1 MPRGLR
7 RFPDYTT
14 VSETAIMFG
23 IGIPELLV
31 ILVVALVFVGP
42 ERLPE
47 VAKVLGK
54 IFAEF
59 RKAADDISEELS
71 SARLM
76 LEEEVRQAERE
87 AREEKSPPDTDLPP
101 EGRPAETILP
111 PGGPSEGAPASVP
124 RTKGNPELSSAPEK
138 KESSA
143 GESS

>member
-1 MPRGLR
+1 MTCSGAACGLR

-14 VSETAIMFG
+14 VPKTAIMFG

-47 VAKVLGK
+47 VAKLLGR

-59 RKAADDISEELS
+59 RKATDDISEELS
-71 SARLM
+71 SARIM
-76 LEEEVRQAERE
+76 LEEEIRQAERE
-87 AREEKSPPDTDLPP
+87 AREEKNPPD
-101 EGRPAETILP
+101 TILP
-111 PGGPSEGAPASVP
+111 PGGLPEGAPTSVP
-124 RTKGNPELSSAPEK
+124 RTKGDTELPSASVK
-138 KESSA
+138 KETSS

>member
-1 MPRGLR
+1 
-7 RFPDYTT
+7 
-14 VSETAIMFG
+14 MFG

-47 VAKVLGK
+47 VAKFLGK

-59 RKAADDISEELS
+59 RKATDDISEELS

-76 LEEEVRQAERE
+76 LEEEIRQAERE
-87 AREEKSPPDTDLPP
+87 AREEKNPPS
-101 EGRPAETILP
+101 TILP
-111 PGGPSEGAPASVP
+111 PEGPSEGAPMSVP
-124 RTKGNPELSSAPEK
+124 RTKESTELSSTAEK
-138 KESSA
+138 KESST

>member
-1 MPRGLR
+1 
-7 RFPDYTT
+7 
-14 VSETAIMFG
+14 MFG

-47 VAKVLGK
+47 VAKFLGK

-59 RKAADDISEELS
+59 RKATDDISEELS

-76 LEEEVRQAERE
+76 LEEELRQAERE
-87 AREEKSPPDTDLPP
+87 AREEKNPPD
-101 EGRPAETILP
+101 TILP
-111 PGGPSEGAPASVP
+111 PGGPSEGTPPSVP
-124 RTKGNPELSSAPEK
+124 RTKGDTSLSSAPEK
-138 KESSA
+138 KESST